1 MSVLGTRVD
10 RREDP
15 ALLRGGGRFV
25 ANLVTDDVAHV
36 VYVTSTQAHGH
47 LVDIDTSDADLP
59 GVLGVY
65 TAADIDL
72 DVYPQQLAG
81 MNAAMA
87 RPILARDRVRFV
99 GEPIVAI
106 VAETRALAVDA
117 AASIIVDYEP
127 LPAFV
132 DPEASLGAGFALFP
146 GIDDPLAFRTDLGD
160 APDLAQYEVV
170 VSQRMVNQRMSAAP
184 IEPRSGLARWEDG
197 RLIHYSASQA
207 VHENKAFL
215 ASLYGLDPSMVR
227 VRSLDVGGSFGAKF
241 RAYPEEALLGWFSR
255 ALGRPVTWT
264 ETRTESM
271 LGLGH
276 GRGQVQRVTIG
287 GRRDGTIEVF
297 ANRVIQ
303 DSGAYPLIGA
313 ILTLQTRHMLTGVY
327 RIPHASFVGESVV
340 TNTTPVGAYRGA
352 GRPEAT
358 AAVERAVDLFAA
370 ECGLDPVD
378 VRRRNLIPPDAFP
391 YAAPS
396 GAIYD
401 SGDYE
406 GALDKALAAAGY
418 DDLRAEQ
425 QARRAAGG
433 TTMLGIGVATY
444 VEVTATT
451 PLGDHG
457 SVEIARDGTVVVRS
471 SSTPHGQGHET
482 VWAMIAAD
490 ALGVALDDIEVIAA
504 DTDLVPRGVVTG
516 GSRSAQIVGSMV
528 LDAANQMVDL
538 ARPLAADLLEAAVDD
553 VVLDTVSGEF
563 HVVGTPARGVT
574 WAQVAASTEVPLA
587 VESEGASDG
596 QTFPFGAHVAV
607 VEVDTETGAVELVRV
622 VAVDDAGPVLHP
634 AIFEGQI
641 HGGLGGGIAQA
652 LLEEIRY
659 DTDGNPL
666 TSNFADYSIISAA
679 ELPSFELVESVTV
692 SPRNLLGVKG
702 IGESGTVGITAAV
715 QNAVVDALSPLGVR
729 HIDLPLTAERV
740 WRAIAEA
747 DAHRPAGG

>member
-25 ANLVTDDVAHV
+25 ADLVPDDAAHV
-36 VYVTSTQAHGH
+36 AYVTSTQAHG
-47 LVDIDTSDADLP
+47 LIVGLDTADARLP

-65 TAADIDL
+65 TADDIDI
-72 DVYPQQLAG
+72 DVYPQQLTG
-81 MNAAMA
+81 MNAAMV
-87 RPILARDRVRFV
+87 RPMLARDRVRFV
-99 GEPIVAI
+99 GEPIVAV

-117 AASIIVDYEP
+117 AAAVVVDYEP

-132 DPEASLGAGFALFP
+132 DPEASLDAGFALFP
-146 GIDDPLAFRTDLGD
+146 GLEDPLAFHTRLGEP
-160 APDLAQYEVV
+160 PDLSSYEIVV
-170 VSQRMVNQRMSAAP
+170 TQRMVNQRMSAAP
-184 IEPRSGLARWEDG
+184 IEPRSGLAVWEGG
-197 RLIHYSASQA
+197 RLVHHSASQA
-207 VHENKAFL
+207 VHENKALL

-227 VRSLDVGGSFGAKF
+227 VRSLDVGGSFGSKF
-241 RAYPEEALLGWFSR
+241 RTYPEEALLGWFAR
-255 ALGRPVTWT
+255 DLGRPVAWT

-276 GRGQVQRVTIG
+276 GRGQVQHVTIG
-287 GRRDGTIEVF
+287 GRRDGTIEMFRNHVL
-297 ANRVIQ
+297 Q
-303 DSGAYPLIGA
+303 DSGAYPLVGA
-313 ILTLQTRHMLTGVY
+313 ILTLQTKHMLTGVY
-327 RIPHASFVGESVV
+327 AIAEASFVGESVV
-340 TNTTPVGAYRGA
+340 TNTTPVGAFRGA

-358 AAVERAVDLFAA
+358 TAIERAVDLFAA
-370 ECGLDPVD
+370 ECGLDPIA
-378 VRRRNLIPPDAFP
+378 VRRRNLVDPDAFP
-391 YAAPS
+391 YVAPS
-396 GAIYD
+396 GAVYD

-406 GALDKALAAAGY
+406 AVLDKALAAVGY

-425 QARRAAGG
+425 AARRASGD
-433 TTMLGIGVATY
+433 TTMLGVGVATY

-457 SVEIARDGTVVVRS
+457 SVEIDRDGSVVVRS

-482 VWAMIAAD
+482 VFAMIAAD
-490 ALGVALDDIEVIAA
+490 ALGVPLDDVAVVA
-504 DTDLVPRGVVTG
+504 GDTDLVPKGVVTG

-528 LDAANQMVDL
+528 LDAANRMVDL
-538 ARPLAADLLEAAVDD
+538 ARPMAADLLEAAVDD
-553 VVLDTVSGEF
+553 VVLDVTTGEF
-563 HVVGTPARGVT
+563 HVRGTPAKGVT
-574 WAQVAASTEVPLA
+574 WAEVASSSEELLST
-587 VESEGASDG
+587 ESEGASDG

-641 HGGLGGGIAQA
+641 HGGLAGGIAQA

-659 DTDGNPL
+659 DVDGNPL

-679 ELPSFELVESVTV
+679 ELPSFELVESVTP

-715 QNAVVDALSPLGVR
+715 QNAVVDALAPLGVR

-740 WRAIAEA
+740 WRAIDRAGRQ
-747 DAHRPAGG
+747 RPNP

>member
-1 MSVLGTRVD
+1 MSVLGTKVD

-25 ANLVTDDVAHV
+25 ANVVPADAAHV
-36 VYVTSTQAHGH
+36 VYVTSTQAHGEIIG
-47 LVDIDTSDADLP
+47 LDTSDAHQE

-65 TAADIDL
+65 TADDIDI

-81 MNAAMA
+81 MNAAMV
-87 RPILARDRVRFV
+87 RPILARERVRFV
-99 GEPIVAI
+99 GEPIAAV

-117 AASIIVDYEP
+117 AAAIVVDYEP

-132 DPEASLGAGFALFP
+132 DPEASLDAGFALFP
-146 GIDDPLAFRTDLGD
+146 GIDDPLAFRTELGRP
-160 APDLAQYEVV
+160 PDLSEYEVV
-170 VSQRMVNQRMSAAP
+170 VTQRMVNQRMSAAP
-184 IEPRSGLARWEDG
+184 IEPRSGLAFWEGG
-197 RLIHYSASQA
+197 RLIHHSASQA

-227 VRSLDVGGSFGAKF
+227 VRSLDVGGSFGSKF
-241 RAYPEEALLGWFSR
+241 RTYPEEALLGWFAR
-255 ALGRPVTWT
+255 ELGRPVTWT

-276 GRGQVQRVTIG
+276 GRGQVQHVTIG

-297 ANRVIQ
+297 RNHVLQ

-313 ILTLQTRHMLTGVY
+313 ILTLQTKHMLTGVY
-327 RIPHASFVGESVV
+327 AIAEASFVGESVV

-358 AAVERAVDLFAA
+358 AAIERAVDLFAA
-370 ECGLDPVD
+370 ECGLDPVA
-378 VRRRNLIPPDAFP
+378 VRRRNLVDPDAFP
-391 YAAPS
+391 HAAPS
-396 GAIYD
+396 GAVYD

-406 GALDKALAAAGY
+406 GALDKALVAVGY

-425 QARRAAGG
+425 AARRASGD
-433 TTMLGIGVATY
+433 TTMLGVGVATY

-451 PLGDHG
+451 PSGDHG
-457 SVEIARDGTVVVRS
+457 SVEIDPDGSVVVRS

-482 VWAMIAAD
+482 VFAMIAAD
-490 ALGVALDDIEVIAA
+490 VLGVPLHDIAVIAA
-504 DTDLVPRGVVTG
+504 DTDLVPKGVVTG

-528 LDAANQMVDL
+528 LDAANKVVEL
-538 ARPLAADLLEAAVDD
+538 ARPQAADLLEAAVDD
-553 VVLDTVSGEF
+553 VLLDVATGEF
-563 HVVGTPARGVT
+563 HVRGTPVKGVT
-574 WAQVAASTEVPLA
+574 WAEVASSSQELLA
-587 VESEGASDG
+587 AESEGASDG

-652 LLEEIRY
+652 LLEEVRY
-659 DTDGNPL
+659 DADGNPL
-666 TSNFADYSIISAA
+666 TSNFADYAIISAA
-679 ELPSFELVESVTV
+679 ELPSFELVGSVTP

-715 QNAVVDALSPLGVR
+715 QNAVVDALAPLGVH

-740 WRAIAEA
+740 WRAIGEA
-747 DAHRPAGG
+747 G